1 MSAVLIQAGI
11 LKTHLEANVPELSGI
26 NVVIDEQ
33 KDLGSE
39 IKKAV
44 AKAKGAAIIIS
55 PESGKNTDLESD
67 ELNMMTSI
75 VIAVIT
81 KPVKRGKD
89 EVPALDVK
97 EQVMKAA
104 HGLPLLGTTHCSR
117 CAKVSGWQQVNHPAY
132 LIYKIDL
139 TTPTTIT

>member
-55 PESGKNTDLESD
+55 PESGKNTDIESD

-75 VIAVIT
+75 
-81 KPVKRGKD
+81 
-89 EVPALDVK
+89 VPALDVK